1 MYDAVSV
8 RCDNDVVNNT
18 VHSSVASETRTM
30 STTQP
35 PTAHSPTPSTPSAAL
50 GRAPSVELQPEC
62 STSRDQPDEP
72 SAGPSNP
79 SAVVTTPTASILPVA
94 SERTR
99 GRGKRRRID
108 AGQTR
113 TTPGQAAESEM
124 CITWMNSAIEKNG
137 KLLIVLAL
145 QEDELRL
152 RNIKH
157 DKEMNVLSLKEEELA
172 LRIIKL
178 KRELHIP
185 DNDNLVC

>member
-35 PTAHSPTPSTPSAAL
+35 PTADSSTPSAAL

-79 SAVVTTPTASILPVA
+79 SAAVTTPTASILPVA
-94 SERTR
+94 SETTR

-108 AGQTR
+108 AGQAR
-113 TTPGQAAESEM
+113 TIPGQAAESEM
-124 CITWMNSAIEKNG
+124 CITWMNSAIEKNS

-185 DNDNLVC
+185 DNDN